1 MSAFTSISRSGLFS
15 LALVL
20 WTGLTA
26 LVMHNSYQQKKELTF
41 QQLENLTSILAYE
54 IEHNPDWP
62 ESLSLQ
68 SGMAQIQRWQHAF
81 GLHFDLSLIQPDG
94 QPVISTLTPASTLGF
109 AETVRYL
116 KASPPASTTQC
127 HGMLMGYPEDHG
139 QICNHLVANDI
150 HLVLSLTQSNITGIW
165 VADHWP
171 VITISLFT
179 ILFLASLHLLISIR
193 YHDSKMKQSHLANQV
208 EKQETEFRRLLRNL
222 PGLIYRM
229 KARDKK
235 IIYISPGSLALLGYQ
250 PEQFIEQKITPMD
263 IIEEEDQERLF
274 NQVRLAHQSLK
285 PFELV
290 YRIRTLHGELKW
302 VIDRGNCYLD
312 TDGEYYVEGVI
323 LDITERELV
332 RQQIEYL
339 AIQDPLTEL
348 YNRYKFNDELVSAV
362 DETKRQQEHF
372 AMLFIDLDRF
382 KNINDSLGHQLGDR
396 LLREVSE
403 RLKKITKEEQFL
415 GRMGG
420 DEFVILMRHLS
431 STDEARDLA
440 REINRVLRQPFNIE
454 SYELRISCSIGIAL
468 CPDDSNESHI
478 LWRYADTAMYQ
489 VKKHGGNGYQFF
501 TSEMSD
507 QVQYRLKIEHSFIPA
522 LKQNQFELYYQPQV
536 DIKTGELKGAEAL
549 IRWMHPELGFVSPAE
564 FIPVAEETGF
574 IHDLGKWILREAL
587 SQLAEW
593 QKFLPDLNIAVNI
606 SARQIT
612 DEFPSSLEEL
622 INEFNVKKNTLELE
636 ITESLLMENI
646 DFVQPLLNDVRDK
659 EVSFAIDDFGTGYSS
674 LSYLRYLPIN
684 KLKIDRAFVKNL
696 EHNQDDIAMVRA
708 IISMGKNLGIS
719 VLAEGIENN
728 AQLSILKEQGCDAYQ
743 GYLFSRPLE
752 KNAFYQQYIVRP
764 DDKVTHLNR

>member
-1 MSAFTSISRSGLFS
+1 M
-15 LALVL
+15 VL
-20 WTGLTA
+20 
-26 LVMHNSYQQKKELTF
+26 HNSYQQERHL
-41 QQLENLTSILAYE
+41 IHA
-54 IEHNPDWP
+54 H
-62 ESLSLQ
+62 LQ
-68 SGMAQIQRWQHAF
+68 SLTHSLAIDIGQLPLGVASLNQQAGLTHIQHWQRSH
-81 GLHFDLSLIQPDG
+81 GLTFDLSVLDHQG
-94 QPVISTLTPASTLGF
+94 QPVVSTLLPANTLGF
-109 AETVRYL
+109 SETAPYL
-116 KASPPASTTQC
+116 NATLNSLKSQC
-127 HGMLMGYPEDHG
+127 VPELVGYPNGHDY
-139 QICNHLVANDI
+139 ICAKKLRGTPHV
-150 HLVLSLTQSNITGIW
+150 LVLSLTSQQILE
-165 VADHWP
+165 HWLQHRWWI
-171 VITISLFT
+171 VSLALLT
-179 ILFLASLHLLISIR
+179 LLVLLALHLLISVR
-193 YHDSKMKQSHLANQV
+193 YHKSQLTQGHLVTQV
-208 EKQETEFRRLLRNL
+208 EKQESEFRRLLRNL

-229 KARDKK
+229 DARNKK
-235 IIYISPGSLALLGYQ
+235 VIYMSPGSLPLVGYH
-250 PEQFIEQKITPMD
+250 PEQFIEQKVSPMD
-263 IIEEEDQERLF
+263 LIEEDDKERLY
-274 NQVRLAHQSLK
+274 QQIRLAHQSLK

-290 YRIRTLHGELKW
+290 YRVRTLHGELKW

-312 TDGEYYVEGVI
+312 SDGEYYVEGVI

-362 DETKRQQEHF
+362 DETKRHNEHF

-396 LLREVSE
+396 LLREVSD
-403 RLKKITKEEQFL
+403 RLRKIMKQKHFL

-420 DEFVILMRHLS
+420 DEFVVLMRHLNS
-431 STDEARDLA
+431 KDEARDLA
-440 REINRVLRQPFNIE
+440 QEINRVLRIPFNIE

-522 LKQNQFELYYQPQV
+522 LKQKQFELYYQPQV
-536 DIKTGELKGAEAL
+536 DIITGELKGAEAL
-549 IRWMHPELGFVSPAE
+549 IRWQHPELGFVSPAE

-593 QKFLPDLNIAVNI
+593 QKVLPTISVAVNI

-612 DEFPSSLEEL
+612 DEFPKLLESMMAEYQ
-622 INEFNVKKNTLELE
+622 ITKNTLELE

-646 DFVQPLLNDVRDK
+646 DYVQPLLNDVRNKD
-659 EVSFAIDDFGTGYSS
+659 VGFAIDDFGTGYSS

-719 VLAEGIENN
+719 VLAEGIENT
-728 AQLSILKEQGCDAYQ
+728 AQLNILKEQGCDAYQ
-743 GYLFSRPLE
+743 GYLFSRPIE
-752 KNAFYQQYIVRP
+752 KNAFYKRYIVP
-764 DDKVTHLNR
+764 DSDKVTHLNR